1 MAEELV
7 GPSVYSYNLTVET
20 PINIDELIYVISPMD
35 LPLVHGVNAD
45 GMPILPNIPVD
56 QVSFSWL
63 EEEVPLPRT
72 TLVSSINN
80 VVTTMT
86 LATGEAVKF
95 SIGDGIRIDDEVMI
109 VTGVDTSTEVIT
121 VTRGSASET
130 NTTAA
135 SHTAGAEIVGL
146 GTILIEGAVG
156 SANFQG
162 RDKYSNYCQIWTK
175 KIQMSRTEQAIR
187 KYGIPSELARQS
199 KNAMQNAGV
208 GIEQAALYG
217 VKHIHATT
225 NRRQTGGLAASLT
238 TNVDSSTEWLT
249 VDSIEDRQQIAYDLG
264 GSFEYLMARP
274 AAFGAL
280 NNTTGSE
287 RVQTVNIDDAR
298 RGRKRASVIMTE
310 FGELTL
316 VRNRWCRPTDA
327 FGLSRENFIKRTFQ
341 PMVVQKLAKTDDTD
355 SWLFVTEAGFEI
367 KGQDHMAKWTALNPA
382 AAMPA
387 DLV

>member
-7 GPSVYSYNLTVET
+7 GPSVYSYQLTVET
-20 PINIDELIYVISPMD
+20 PINIDELIYVLSPMD
-35 LPLVHGVNAD
+35 LPLVHGVNSD

-56 QVSFSWL
+56 QTSFSWL

-72 TLVSSINN
+72 TLVSTINN
-80 VVTTMT
+80 VVTTIT

-95 SIGDGIRIDDEVMI
+95 SVGDGIRIDDEVMI
-109 VTGVDTSTEVIT
+109 VTAVDTSTEVIT
-121 VTRGSASET
+121 ITRGSAAET

-146 GTILIEGAVG
+146 GTILIEGAIG

-162 RDKYSNYCQIWTK
+162 RDKYSNYCQIWSK

-187 KYGIPSELARQS
+187 KYGVPSELARQT
-199 KNAMQNAGV
+199 KNAMQHAGV

-217 VKHIHATT
+217 VKHQHAT
-225 NRRQTGGLAASLT
+225 NFRRQTGGLASFLT
-238 TNVDSSTEWLT
+238 TNVDSTTEWLT
-249 VDSIEDRQQIAYDLG
+249 VDTIEDRQQVAYDLG
-264 GSFEYLMARP
+264 GAFDYLMARP

-287 RVQTVNIDDAR
+287 RVQTVSIDDAR
-298 RGRKRASVIMTE
+298 RGRKRASTIMTE

-327 FGLSRENFIKRTFQ
+327 FGLSRENFVKRTFQ
-341 PMVVQKLAKTDDTD
+341 PMVVEKLAKTDDTD
-355 SWLFVTEAGFEI
+355 SWMFVTEAGFEI
-367 KGQDHMAKWTALNPA
+367 KGQDHMAKWTALNPN